1 MPFFLCKNINLN
13 FDLVIIDK
21 IVEIFFPSKTIQAS
35 YFLKKKIKKNLI
47 LLIKFD
53 LFNNKIFEK
62 KLCEE
67 IRL

>member
-35 YFLKKKIKKNLI
+35 YFLKKKNKK
-47 LLIKFD
+47 KFN
-53 LFNNKIFEK
+53 FINKI
-62 KLCEE
+62 
-67 IRL
+67 